1 MIAAG
6 LTPGDARMAGKT
18 GSNGRARKATTP
30 STFAGRLTALRRRM
44 KARKVAAYLVSR
56 RRDAF
61 YLTGFTGE
69 DSAMIVTPKQV
80 HLLSDGRFDE
90 VINQEC
96 PWVIKRLRKG
106 SLTDEIAHACRDLK
120 IRSLG
125 VQADGLSVADYQA
138 IDKAAKGTKLV
149 AAPAMPAEMRR
160 HKDAVEL
167 KAMRKAIRVA
177 EEAFAATCESIRL
190 GQTELDIAARLEF
203 EMKQRGASEP
213 AFATI
218 VAEGPNAALPHAH
231 PGRRKVRSGSA
242 ILIDWGAR
250 VGTYCSDLTRVI
262 FIGSIPPKFAA
273 MYRVCL
279 DAQLKAIAAIRPGV
293 RMCDVDKV
301 ARDIIDAS
309 EFKGAFTHGLGHGLG
324 LDVHEPPSL
333 SWRSDEKLAVGMIV
347 TVEPGI
353 YLPGVGGVRIED
365 DVLVTK
371 GGRRVLTSVEKRL
384 EQMVLPAR

>member
-1 MIAAG
+1 MAARN
-6 LTPGDARMAGKT
+6 T
-18 GSNGRARKATTP
+18 SNGRSGAKRAP
-30 STFAGRLTALRRRM
+30 ALFAGRLSALRRRM
-44 KARKVAAYLVSR
+44 RANKIGAYLVSK
-56 RRDAF
+56 RRDGF

-69 DSAMIVTPKQV
+69 DSAMIVTPKHV
-80 HLLSDGRFDE
+80 HLVSDGRFDE

-106 SLTDEIAHACRDLK
+106 SLTDEIAVACRELK

-125 VQADGLSVADYQA
+125 VQADGLSVAEYRA
-138 IDKAAKGTKLV
+138 LDKAARSTKL
-149 AAPAMPAEMRR
+149 APAPAMPADMRR
-160 HKDAVEL
+160 LKDAAEL
-167 KAMRKAIRVA
+167 TAMRKAIRVA
-177 EEAFAATCESIRL
+177 EEAFTATCESIRL
-190 GQTELDIAARLEF
+190 GQTELEIAARLEF
-203 EMKQRGASEP
+203 EMKQRGASQA
-213 AFATI
+213 AFPTI

-231 PGRRKVRSGSA
+231 PGRRKVRRGSA

-273 MYRVCL
+273 MYGVCL
-279 DAQLKAIAAIRPGV
+279 EAQLAAIAAIRPGA
-293 RMCDVDKV
+293 RMCDVDRV
-301 ARDIIDAS
+301 ARGIIDAG

-333 SWRSDEKLAVGMIV
+333 SWRSDEKLVSGMVV

-365 DVLVTK
+365 DVVVTR
-371 GGRRVLTSVEKRL
+371 GGCRVLTGVEKRL
-384 EQMVLPAR
+384 ERMVLPAR